1 MATIAGHRLTED
13 NGKKL
18 AMWSLMHDKPQQE
31 ILNIILDMTSDVVFE
46 KMIEEMQKPS
56 SQRKRLTMVVKTV
69 GGYRQN
75 L

>member
-1 MATIAGHRLTED
+1 MPTVAGHRLTED

-46 KMIEEMQKPS
+46 KMVEEMGKPS
-56 SQRKRLTMVVKTV
+56 AQRKRMKMVITTV